1 MFVVPIAV
9 LVAALLLPLGPA
21 PVRASAATDA
31 ESLVVDLVNADRAV
45 AGLAPLYR
53 LPALDIVAGD
63 RAAAM
68 AAANVANHTVGGDI
82 GDALDRQDVTWY
94 GYGEAVGYTTAAWA
108 GDAARDLM
116 RMWMASPPHRTLLMS
131 RDYDYIGVGLA
142 YRSSNG
148 RTFGSIIL
156 TDSVD
161 GGGAPVVVHAREGVR
176 SGSGTA
182 SAPLEPVSAA
192 AGSDVTA
199 SDVTA
204 SGETASGETAS
215 IEPVQPEPASENLPD
230 GRMRLRLRVTRQ
242 PSEGGRGSAT
252 TIPNWRGPA
261 RWWVDWRRPGRV
273 KVPDTSAPSF
283 APSFTPWRGAL
294 P

>member
-1 MFVVPIAV
+1 MFVVPVAV
-9 LVAALLLPLGPA
+9 LAAALLVPIVSA

-31 ESLVVDLVNADRAV
+31 EALVVDLVNADRAV

-108 GDAARDLM
+108 EDAARDLM

-182 SAPLEPVSAA
+182 SALLEPVSEAT
-192 AGSDVTA
+192 GSDL
-199 SDVTA
+199 TA
-204 SGETASGETAS
+204 SGETASVK
-215 IEPVQPEPASENLPD
+215 PVQPEPASANLPD

-242 PSEGGRGSAT
+242 SSEGGRDPAT
-252 TIPNWRGPA
+252 ITPAWRDPA
-261 RWWVDWRRPGRV
+261 PWWVDWLRPGRV

-283 APSFTPWRGAL
+283 APWRGAL